1 MKDVHWGKRVKMAV
15 GLITGLPNEDYE
27 SHEKAMDWISDK
39 NNNVDRVTANAL
51 VISDPSRSYNPWQ
64 SDFQKKSKDYGYN
77 WPTENIY
84 DWRTSKGPVKSF
96 EEAQVIQK
104 QYQERIND
112 TVRVKL
118 GGFALSRD
126 YSWLGSQK
134 NGKSINELID
144 MDRFEYTK
152 YVKQAENDTTIEQD
166 YIDTYKQKVLTHRFK
181 NETKTSRNRHHI
193 PQL

>member
-1 MKDVHWGKRVKMAV
+1 MAV

-84 DWRTSKGPVKSF
+84 DWRNSKGPVKSF

-104 QYQERIND
+104 QYQERMTQLHNENNKMIQPIVD
-112 TVRVKL
+112 MKSAYQQVSKSKVRMNQNMVS
-118 GGFALSRD
+118 A
-126 YSWLGSQK
+126 
-134 NGKSINELID
+134 
-144 MDRFEYTK
+144 
-152 YVKQAENDTTIEQD
+152 
-166 YIDTYKQKVLTHRFK
+166 
-181 NETKTSRNRHHI
+181 TSSARR
-193 PQL
+193 